1 MMPATCDLVAAANRF
16 ITYLPTS
23 NRMLQLHARQ
33 SSIKNFSSA
42 TFPGLPNVPVLYIF
56 SGVDLLNARSF
67 FPASTAYLLV
77 SNLRVGHADCL
88 CVSSCFRLALANAKA
103 FLASWASFK
112 FARLS
117 TGKMEL
123 LAREQDGSRVLG
135 IIPALLLNLALD
147 FDGPAEVVQVD
158 VDSQKGSARPS
169 MIRIQTRRF
178 AVTYRSMLLSL
189 DRIGGDAPQ
198 KDYRPNMTAW
208 RAGSAYVDAQLREL
222 EQSIKLSAAIAHE
235 PTHEV
240 APDEGSSRNSRCSH
254 GVISIIKSA
263 PHWILGTD
271 WMAQWVLDH
280 SVAVLQ
286 DETGLRLDHYDAASR
301 KRYTTSWLTSH
312 AGRFPGFWSR
322 ERAWYAES
330 EFENLSNTFSGPQ
343 LPFQF
348 GYGAAG
354 QNGMLLAAWREGCGR
369 VSVRDTV

>member
-1 MMPATCDLVAAANRF
+1 MPATCDLVAAANRF

-23 NRMLQLHARQ
+23 NRMPQLHDRQ
-33 SSIKNFSSA
+33 SRIKNFSSA
-42 TFPGLPNVPVLYIF
+42 TFPGLPNVPVLYLF

-67 FPASTAYLLV
+67 FPASTVYLLV
-77 SNLRVGHADCL
+77 ANLRVGHADCL
-88 CVSSCFRLALANAKA
+88 CLSSCFRHALANAKA
-103 FLASWASFK
+103 FLASWASFQ

-117 TGKMEL
+117 TGRMEL
-123 LAREQDGSRVLG
+123 LAREQDGSRMLG

-158 VDSQKGSARPS
+158 VDSQNSSARPS

-189 DRIGGDAPQ
+189 DQIGGDAPQ
-198 KDYRPNMTAW
+198 KDCLPNLAAW
-208 RAGSAYVDAQLREL
+208 RAGSAHVDAQLREL

-235 PTHEV
+235 PTHDAE
-240 APDEGSSRNSRCSH
+240 PDEGRSRNSRCSH
-254 GVISIIKSA
+254 GVISIFKSA

-286 DETGLRLDHYDAASR
+286 DETGLRLDHFYDAASR

-312 AGRFPGFWSR
+312 AGLFPGFAKR
-322 ERAWYAES
+322 ERAWYAS
-330 EFENLSNTFSGPQ
+330 EIENLSNTFSGPQ
-343 LPFQF
+343 LPFRF
-348 GYGAAG
+348 GYGTAD
-354 QNGMLLAAWREGCGR
+354 QNGTLLAAWHEGCP
-369 VSVRDTV
+369 